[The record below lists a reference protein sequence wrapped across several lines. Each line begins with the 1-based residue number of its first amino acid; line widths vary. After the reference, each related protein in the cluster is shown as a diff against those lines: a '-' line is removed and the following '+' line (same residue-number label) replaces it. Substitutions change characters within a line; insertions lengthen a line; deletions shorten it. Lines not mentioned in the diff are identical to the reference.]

1 MPNSQAMIGYDTLF
15 EISQDTG
22 ATWFSMGEVTDIT
35 PPSST
40 VDQIDVTH
48 MKSPNRQREFIPG
61 LSDPGSAGF
70 SMNFIPGS
78 PSDLKI
84 QEIRASGEQV
94 LCRITFPN
102 AVSWTFT
109 GQIESYEPAIPTED
123 KMTADVSWKVSG
135 STVYE
140 PAAAPVNSAAPAIS
154 GLPKVG
160 VPLTAWE
167 GVWSVAAAYTYQWKV
182 DGTNKAGAI
191 AKTYTPVAGDVGKAV
206 SVEVTAT
213 NSAGAATATSQPSA
227 NVEAA

>member
-1 MPNSQAMIGYDTLF
+1 MPNSQAMIGYSTWF
-15 EISQDTG
+15 HISQDGG
-22 ATWFSMGEVTDIT
+22 ATWFDLAEVFDIS

-40 VDQIDVTH
+40 VDQVDVTH
-48 MKSPNRQREFIPG
+48 YQSPGRQREFISG
-61 LSDPGSAGF
+61 LSDPGSA
-70 SMNFIPGS
+70 SMEMNFIPGS

-84 QEIRASGEQV
+84 QEIRGTGEQV
-94 LCRITFPN
+94 LCRVTFPN
-102 AVSWTFT
+102 AVTWTFT
-109 GQIESYEPAIPTED
+109 GQIESYEPAIPNED
-123 KMTADVSWKVSG
+123 KMTASLSWKVSG
-135 STVYE
+135 ATMYT